1 MAELSPMMQQ
11 YLEIKKQHKDEILF
25 YRIGDFYEM
34 FFDDALTA
42 SKELDLTLT
51 GKQCGLE
58 ERAPMCGV
66 PFHSYEGYVARL
78 IAKGYKVA
86 ICEQVE
92 DPAKAKGL
100 VKRDIIRVVTPGTVI
115 ESSMLQDD
123 RNNYIA
129 SIFLKDGAAGL
140 CFADVST
147 GTAHITEL
155 KQSKIASAVIT
166 ELCRYHPS
174 EVLMNPGLLDC
185 REITTYI
192 KKNMT
197 CSVELVEEE
206 RYAPGLVS
214 IALENQFGRDWAA
227 QTGIA
232 PKGLVRFAMAALLE
246 YLHDTQ
252 IKGVERL
259 KTVISYNEA
268 QFMRLSPVTRAN
280 LELTETL
287 RGREKRGTLLWV
299 LDKTST
305 AMGKRMLRSWIEQ
318 PLVSSAAINRRLNAV
333 ESLVHQT
340 VQRGDLI
347 EELHYISDLERL
359 MTRTVYG
366 SATPKEIY
374 AMAQTCDRLPSL
386 KQQAESC
393 NCPELAELSA
403 QIDALDDIKQKIYA
417 AVDPEAPS
425 TLKDGGV
432 IAKGYHPEVD
442 ELRSIRD
449 NTKGVLAQLETR
461 LRQETGIP
469 KLKIGYNHVFGYF
482 IEVSN
487 SYKSMVPETY
497 IRKQTL
503 TSGERYIT
511 QELKELESKILG
523 AHERLIALEH
533 RLFSEL
539 LETIGGQLDRIQ
551 RTANAVAEL
560 DVLAAL
566 AQVAAENNYCRPVV
580 DDSDELHIVEGRH
593 PVVEQVLKGSLF
605 VPNDTTLNCGEDRC
619 LIITGPNMAGKST
632 YMRQNALIALMAQIG
647 SFVPAAECHVGVVD
661 AIFTRIGASDD
672 LSAGQSTFMVE
683 MTEVAEILKNA
694 TSKSLVVL
702 DEIGRGTSTFDGMS
716 IARAVVE
723 HISDPSKGLGCKT
736 LFATHY
742 HELTDLEGTIA
753 GVKNYNIAVKKR
765 GEDITFLRRI
775 IRGPADDSYGIEV
788 AKLAGLPGSVTR
800 RAHEVLRALEAS
812 APKNKVE
819 QMDFD
824 ALQEYASP
832 AVPSE
837 MMEQLEALDVETLT
851 PIEALNFLY
860 ELKDP
865 ERQPEQLTGRTN
877 QRVKEGKFDGRNSSF
892 GQTHG

>member
-34 FFDDALTA
+34 FFDDALTV
-42 SKELDLTLT
+42 SRELDLTLT

-66 PFHSYEGYVARL
+66 PFHSYEGYVTRL
-78 IAKGYKVA
+78 ISKGYKVA
-86 ICEQVE
+86 ICEQME

-123 RNNYIA
+123 KNNYIA
-129 SIFLKDGAAGL
+129 SVFLKGSAAGL

-155 KQSKIASAVIT
+155 KREKIAPAVIA
-166 ELCRYHPS
+166 ELCRYNPS

-185 REITTYI
+185 REITAYI
-192 KKNMT
+192 KKNMD
-197 CSVELVEEE
+197 CAVELVEEE
-206 RYAPGLVS
+206 RYAPGLVAIS
-214 IALENQFGRDWAA
+214 LENQFGRDWAA
-227 QTGIA
+227 KTGITED
-232 PKGLVRFAMAALLE
+232 GLVRLAMAALLE

-259 KTVISYNEA
+259 KTVITYNEA
-268 QFMRLSPVTRAN
+268 QFMSLSPVTRAN

-318 PLVSSAAINRRLNAV
+318 PLISSAAINRRLNAV
-333 ESLVHQT
+333 ESLVNQT
-340 VQRGDLI
+340 MQRGDLI
-347 EELHYISDLERL
+347 EQLHYIADLERL
-359 MTRTVYG
+359 MTRAVYG

-374 AMAQTCDRLPSL
+374 TMAPTCERLPEL
-386 KQQAESC
+386 RAQAESC
-393 NCPELAELSA
+393 SCPELTSLAG
-403 QIDALDDIKQKIYA
+403 QIDLLDDVKTAILA
-417 AVDPEAPS
+417 AIDPDAPS

-469 KLKIGYNHVFGYF
+469 KLKIGYNHVFGYY

-580 DDSDELHIVEGRH
+580 DDSDELTITEGRH
-593 PVVEQVLKGSLF
+593 PVVEQMLKGSLF
-605 VPNDTTLNCGEDRC
+605 VPNDTRLNCTTDRC

-647 SFVPAAECHVGVVD
+647 SFVPATSCHVGVVD

-672 LSAGQSTFMVE
+672 LAAGQSTFMVE

-694 TSKSLVVL
+694 TPKSLVVL

-723 HISDPSKGLGCKT
+723 HISDPAKGLGCKT

-742 HELTDLEGTIA
+742 HELTDLEGAIE

-788 AKLAGLPGSVTR
+788 AKLAGLPGTVTR
-800 RAHEVLRALEAS
+800 RAHEVLRTLEAS

-824 ALQEYASP
+824 ALQEYSSP

-837 MMEQLEALDVETLT
+837 MMEKLEALDVETLT

-860 ELKDP
+860 ELKKT
-865 ERQPEQLTGRTN
+865 LSGSLN
-877 QRVKEGKFDGRNSSF
+877 G
-892 GQTHG
+892 

>member
-51 GKQCGLE
+51 GKQCGME

-129 SIFLKDGAAGL
+129 SIFLKGKKAGL

-155 KQSKIASAVIT
+155 NADKIAPAVIT

-185 REITTYI
+185 REVTAYI

-197 CSVELVEEE
+197 CSVELIEEE
-206 RYAPGLVS
+206 RYAPGLVAAS
-214 IALENQFGRDWAA
+214 LENQFGRDWA
-227 QTGIA
+227 QTTGIA
-232 PKGLVRFAMAALLE
+232 ADGLVRFAMAALLE

-259 KTVISYNEA
+259 KTVITYNKA

-305 AMGKRMLRSWIEQ
+305 SMGKRMLRSWIEQ
-318 PLVSSAAINRRLNAV
+318 PLISSALINHRLNAV
-333 ESLVHQT
+333 ESLVKQT
-340 VQRGDLI
+340 MARGDLT
-347 EELHYISDLERL
+347 EELGYIADMERL

-374 AMAQTCDRLPSL
+374 TLAQTCDRLPGL
-386 KQQAESC
+386 RRQAE
-393 NCPELAELSA
+393 A
-403 QIDALDDIKQKIYA
+403 
-417 AVDPEAPS
+417 
-425 TLKDGGV
+425 GGV

-449 NTKGVLAQLETR
+449 NTKGVLAQLEAR

-487 SYKSMVPETY
+487 SYKNMVPETY

-523 AHERLIALEH
+523 AHERLITLEH

-539 LETIGGQLDRIQ
+539 LESISAQLDRIQ
-551 RTANAVAEL
+551 RTANAVAQL
-560 DVLAAL
+560 DVLTAL
-566 AQVAAENNYCRPVV
+566 AQVAAENNYCRPIV
-580 DDSDELHIVEGRH
+580 DDSDELTITEGRH
-593 PVVEQVLKGSLF
+593 PVVEQMLKGSLF
-605 VPNDTTLNCGEDRC
+605 VPNDTTLNCGADRC

-647 SFVPAAECHVGVVD
+647 SFVPASSCHVGVVD

-694 TSKSLVVL
+694 TAKSLVVL

-723 HISDPSKGLGCKT
+723 HIADPAKGLGCKT

-742 HELTDLEGTIA
+742 HELTELEGGVD

-775 IRGPADDSYGIEV
+775 VRGPADDSYGIEV

-800 RAHEVLRALEAS
+800 RAHEVLRTLEAT

-824 ALQEYASP
+824 ALQEYNSP

-837 MMEQLEALDVETLT
+837 MMDKLEALDVETLT

-860 ELKDP
+860 ELKKTLKGSLN
-865 ERQPEQLTGRTN
+865 R
-877 QRVKEGKFDGRNSSF
+877 
-892 GQTHG
+892 

>member
-1 MAELSPMMQQ
+1 MAELSPLMQQ
-11 YLEIKKQHKDEILF
+11 YMRIKNEHKDAILF
-25 YRIGDFYEM
+25 YHIGDFYEV

-42 SKELDLTLT
+42 SRELDLTLT

-66 PFHSYEGYVARL
+66 PVHSYENYVAKL
-78 IAKGYKVA
+78 ISKGYKVA
-86 ICEQVE
+86 ICEQME
-92 DPAKAKGL
+92 DPATAKGL
-100 VKRDIIRVVTPGTVI
+100 VKRDVVRVITPGTVI
-115 ESSMLQDD
+115 ENSMLQDD

-129 SIFLKDGAAGL
+129 SVFVKGNAAGV
-140 CFADVST
+140 CFADIST
-147 GTAHITEL
+147 GTAHVTEL
-155 KQSKIASAVIT
+155 KQGKIAAAVIA
-166 ELCRYHPS
+166 ELCRYRPS
-174 EVLMNPGLLDC
+174 ELLMNPGVLDC
-185 REITTYI
+185 REVTAYV
-192 KKNMT
+192 KKSLT
-197 CSVELVEEE
+197 CSVEMMEEE
-206 RYAPGLVS
+206 KYAPGLVALS
-214 IALENQFGRDWAA
+214 LENQFGRDWAEKTPIR
-227 QTGIA
+227 QE
-232 PKGLVRFAMAALLE
+232 GLVRFAMAALLE
-246 YLHDTQ
+246 YLHTTQ

-259 KTVISYNEA
+259 KTVLSYSEA
-268 QFMRLSPVTRAN
+268 QYMSLSPVTRAN

-305 AMGKRMLRSWIEQ
+305 SMGKRMLRSWVEQ
-318 PLVSSAAINRRLNAV
+318 PLLSSEAINHRLNAV
-333 ESLVHQT
+333 ESLVRQT

-347 EELHYISDLERL
+347 EELHYICDLERM

-366 SATPKEIY
+366 SANPKEIY
-374 AMAQTCDRLPSL
+374 TLAQTCEYLPRL
-386 KQQAESC
+386 KERAASC
-393 NCPELAELSA
+393 RCPELDALA
-403 QIDALDDIKQKIYA
+403 DQIDPLQDIQSMICA
-417 AVDPEAPS
+417 AIDPDAPS

-432 IAKGYHPEVD
+432 IARGYHPEVD

-449 NTKGVLAQLETR
+449 NTKGVLASLETR
-461 LRQETGIP
+461 LREETGIP
-469 KLKIGYNHVFGYF
+469 KLKIGYNHVFGYY

-487 SYKSMVPETY
+487 SYKNLVPESY

-511 QELKELESKILG
+511 QELKDLESKILG

-533 RLFSEL
+533 RLFTEL
-539 LETIGGQLDRIQ
+539 MQQISAKLDRIQ

-566 AQVAAENNYCRPVV
+566 AQVAAENNYCRPIV
-580 DDSDELHIVEGRH
+580 DDGDELNIVEGRH
-593 PVVEQVLKGSLF
+593 PVVEQMLKGSLF

-647 SFVPAAECHVGVVD
+647 SFVPASQCRLGVVD

-694 TSKSLVVL
+694 TPKSLVVL

-723 HISDPSKGLGCKT
+723 HISDPAKGLGCKT

-742 HELTDLEGTIA
+742 HELTELEGTVP

-775 IRGPADDSYGIEV
+775 VRGPADDSYGIEV
-788 AKLAGLPGSVTR
+788 AKLAGLPGTVTR
-800 RAHEVLRALEAS
+800 RAHEVLRALEAT
-812 APKNKVE
+812 APKNRVE

-824 ALQEYASP
+824 ALQEYSSP

-837 MMEQLEALDVETLT
+837 MMEKLEALDVETLT

-860 ELKDP
+860 ELKKT
-865 ERQPEQLTGRTN
+865 LKGSMN
-877 QRVKEGKFDGRNSSF
+877 A
-892 GQTHG
+892 

>member
-1 MAELSPMMQQ
+1 MAELSPLMQQ
-11 YLEIKKQHKDEILF
+11 YMRIKNEHKDAILF
-25 YRIGDFYEM
+25 YHIGDFYEV

-42 SKELDLTLT
+42 SRELDLTLT

-66 PFHSYEGYVARL
+66 PVHSYENYVAKL
-78 IAKGYKVA
+78 ISKGYKVA
-86 ICEQVE
+86 ICEQME
-92 DPAKAKGL
+92 DPATAKGL
-100 VKRDIIRVVTPGTVI
+100 VKRDVVRVITPGTII
-115 ESSMLQDD
+115 ENSMLQDD

-129 SIFLKDGAAGL
+129 SVFVKGNAAGV
-140 CFADVST
+140 CFADIST
-147 GTAHITEL
+147 GTAHVTEL
-155 KQSKIASAVIT
+155 KQGKIAAAVIA
-166 ELCRYHPS
+166 ELCRYRPS
-174 EVLMNPGLLDC
+174 ELLMNPGVLDC
-185 REITTYI
+185 REVTAYV
-192 KKNMT
+192 KKSLT
-197 CSVELVEEE
+197 CSVEMMEEE
-206 RYAPGLVS
+206 KYAPGLVALS
-214 IALENQFGRDWAA
+214 LENQFGRDWAEKTPIR
-227 QTGIA
+227 QE
-232 PKGLVRFAMAALLE
+232 GLVRFAMAALLE
-246 YLHDTQ
+246 YLHTTQ

-259 KTVISYNEA
+259 KTVLSYSEA
-268 QFMRLSPVTRAN
+268 QYMSLSPVTRAN

-305 AMGKRMLRSWIEQ
+305 SMGKRMLRSWVEQ
-318 PLVSSAAINRRLNAV
+318 PLLSSEAINHRLNAV
-333 ESLVHQT
+333 ESLVRQT

-347 EELHYISDLERL
+347 EELHYICDLERM

-366 SATPKEIY
+366 SANPKEIY
-374 AMAQTCDRLPSL
+374 TLAQTCEYLPRL
-386 KQQAESC
+386 KERAASC
-393 NCPELAELSA
+393 RCPELDALA
-403 QIDALDDIKQKIYA
+403 DQIDPLQDIQSMICA
-417 AVDPEAPS
+417 AIDPDAPS

-432 IAKGYHPEVD
+432 IARGYHPEVD

-449 NTKGVLAQLETR
+449 NTKGVLASLETR
-461 LRQETGIP
+461 LREETGIP
-469 KLKIGYNHVFGYF
+469 KLKIGYNHVFGYY

-487 SYKSMVPETY
+487 SYKNLVPESY

-511 QELKELESKILG
+511 QELKDLESKILG

-533 RLFSEL
+533 RLFTEL
-539 LETIGGQLDRIQ
+539 MQQISAKLDRIQ

-566 AQVAAENNYCRPVV
+566 AQVAAENNYCRPIV
-580 DDSDELHIVEGRH
+580 DDGDELNIVEGRH
-593 PVVEQVLKGSLF
+593 PVVEQMLKGSLF

-647 SFVPAAECHVGVVD
+647 SFVPASQCRLGVVD

-683 MTEVAEILKNA
+683 MTEVAEILKHA
-694 TSKSLVVL
+694 TPKSLVVL

-723 HISDPSKGLGCKT
+723 HISDPAKGLGCKT

-742 HELTDLEGTIA
+742 HELTELEGTVP

-775 IRGPADDSYGIEV
+775 VRGPADDSYGIEV
-788 AKLAGLPGSVTR
+788 AKLAGLPGTVTR
-800 RAHEVLRALEAS
+800 RAHEVLRALEAT
-812 APKNKVE
+812 APKNRVE

-824 ALQEYASP
+824 ALQEYSSP

-837 MMEQLEALDVETLT
+837 MMEKLEALDVETLT

-860 ELKDP
+860 ELKKT
-865 ERQPEQLTGRTN
+865 LKGSMN
-877 QRVKEGKFDGRNSSF
+877 A
-892 GQTHG
+892 

>member
-34 FFDDALTA
+34 FFDDALTV
-42 SKELDLTLT
+42 SRELDLTLT

-78 IAKGYKVA
+78 ISKGYKVA
-86 ICEQVE
+86 ICEQME

-123 RNNYIA
+123 KNNYIA
-129 SIFLKDGAAGL
+129 SIFLKGGAAGL

-155 KQSKIASAVIT
+155 KREKIAPAVIA

-185 REITTYI
+185 REITAYI
-192 KKNMT
+192 KKNMD
-197 CSVELVEEE
+197 CAVELVEEE
-206 RYAPGLVS
+206 RYAPGLVAIS
-214 IALENQFGRDWAA
+214 LENQFGRDWAA
-227 QTGIA
+227 KTGIA
-232 PKGLVRFAMAALLE
+232 EDGLVRLAMAALLE

-259 KTVISYNEA
+259 KTVITYNEA
-268 QFMRLSPVTRAN
+268 QFMSLSPVTRAN

-318 PLVSSAAINRRLNAV
+318 PLISSAAINRRLNAV
-333 ESLVHQT
+333 ESLVNQT
-340 VQRGDLI
+340 MQRGDLI
-347 EELHYISDLERL
+347 EQLHYIADLERL
-359 MTRTVYG
+359 MTRAVYG

-374 AMAQTCDRLPSL
+374 TMAQTCERLPEL
-386 KQQAESC
+386 RAQAESC
-393 NCPELAELSA
+393 NCPELTSLAG
-403 QIDALDDIKQKIYA
+403 QIDLLDDVKTAILA
-417 AVDPEAPS
+417 AIDPEAPS

-469 KLKIGYNHVFGYF
+469 KLKIGYNHVFGYY

-580 DDSDELHIVEGRH
+580 DDSDELTITEGRH
-593 PVVEQVLKGSLF
+593 PVVEQMLKGSLF
-605 VPNDTTLNCGEDRC
+605 VPNDIRLNCTTDRC

-647 SFVPAAECHVGVVD
+647 SFVPASSCHVGVVD

-672 LSAGQSTFMVE
+672 LAAGQSTFMVE

-694 TSKSLVVL
+694 TPKSLVVL

-723 HISDPSKGLGCKT
+723 HISDPAKGLGCKT

-742 HELTDLEGTIA
+742 HELTDLEGAIE

-788 AKLAGLPGSVTR
+788 AKLAGLPGTVTR
-800 RAHEVLRALEAS
+800 RAHEVLRTLEAS

-824 ALQEYASP
+824 ALQEYSSP

-837 MMEQLEALDVETLT
+837 MMEKLEALDVETLT

-860 ELKDP
+860 ELKKT
-865 ERQPEQLTGRTN
+865 LSGSLN
-877 QRVKEGKFDGRNSSF
+877 G
-892 GQTHG
+892 

>member
-197 CSVELVEEE
+197 CSVELMEEE

-580 DDSDELHIVEGRH
+580 DDSDELYIVEGRH

-632 YMRQNALIALMAQIG
+632 YMRQNALIALMA
-647 SFVPAAECHVGVVD
+647 
-661 AIFTRIGASDD
+661 R
-672 LSAGQSTFMVE
+672 LSRRQSAM
-683 MTEVAEILKNA
+683 
-694 TSKSLVVL
+694 
-702 DEIGRGTSTFDGMS
+702 
-716 IARAVVE
+716 
-723 HISDPSKGLGCKT
+723 
-736 LFATHY
+736 
-742 HELTDLEGTIA
+742 
-753 GVKNYNIAVKKR
+753 
-765 GEDITFLRRI
+765 
-775 IRGPADDSYGIEV
+775 
-788 AKLAGLPGSVTR
+788 
-800 RAHEVLRALEAS
+800 
-812 APKNKVE
+812 
-819 QMDFD
+819 
-824 ALQEYASP
+824 
-832 AVPSE
+832 
-837 MMEQLEALDVETLT
+837 
-851 PIEALNFLY
+851 
-860 ELKDP
+860 
-865 ERQPEQLTGRTN
+865 
-877 QRVKEGKFDGRNSSF
+877 
-892 GQTHG
+892 